1 MKKQF
6 KFEGLEIQ
14 AGVRFDDPRP
24 ARLKETG
31 GGL

>member
-6 KFEGLEIQ
+6 KFEHLEIQ
-14 AGVRFDDPRP
+14 AGVRFDDRP
-24 ARLKETG
+24 ARLKEMG